1 MEKSKTGKGLLLFLC
16 LALAIGLMIGC
27 RTEANAKEQLIRIG
41 YYPFHGYQEVDD
53 HGVYSGYAYEY
64 YQEIAQ
70 LMGWRYEFVEQS
82 FDDCLKSLLEGR
94 LDILCS
100 ADIGLPQD
108 KGLVHSESISSVP
121 SGLYARLNDD
131 TLTYEDFKAF
141 HGMRV
146 AVLQSWAEDPELDE
160 YCKDNG
166 FSVQKQYY
174 RTQSEMNQA
183 LKNGEVDAVYST
195 IMGNEENKMIARLR
209 DVEIQFLTLEGN
221 PLMEQLQGA
230 MEQIADAEPMFE
242 STLADRYMDA
252 NWYSMYRT
260 AYTREE
266 KDCIQSNP
274 LIRVAY
280 APFWKPI
287 EYYDKKTDSMQG
299 IFADVFR
306 LLEENTGLQFEY
318 LTTGSFEES
327 MQRLEEGEVEL
338 LTAMDHSYQWAEQH
352 NVYLSNIYLQTSVVT
367 VGKKKDNNR
376 VKIIALPKNYHTT
389 AQIEKRLEPDQSI
402 LYLDTLEDCLRA
414 VSKEQADVTYLNNY
428 VANYYLSSYEFDEL
442 YVLQMT
448 DMMENLCIGV
458 CRDADPVLLR
468 IINKGLGRISAD
480 QIQKIVLGN
489 TFFHNERLGLKD
501 LLYQNPGLLLQ
512 MMMLLLAIILVV
524 FGLVIWQKAK
534 RSKHLKKVSE
544 TDALTGIYNRL
555 AAEEIIQQK
564 ITEDQIADYPRT
576 MVYLDVDSFKQ
587 VNDHY
592 GHPEG
597 DRLLQAVA
605 KLLSDTIR
613 DEDIVARHGGDEFI
627 LYLRRIVSEEA
638 LVTLLD
644 RLQKSGKILAA
655 REKCWSSISFS
666 VGAVWN
672 VENEMDY
679 KELYAAAD
687 EALYEAKGNGKNQ
700 YIWKKR

>member
-1 MEKSKTGKGLLLFLC
+1 MEKSRTGRCLLLFLC
-16 LALAIGLMIGC
+16 LTLIIGLLASS

-41 YYPFHGYQEVDD
+41 YYPFRGYQEVDE

-70 LMGWRYEFVEQS
+70 LMGWRYEFVEKPYEE
-82 FDDCLKSLLEGR
+82 CLQDLQEGR
-94 LDILCS
+94 LDILCGM
-100 ADIGLPQD
+100 DIGLPQSMPFA
-108 KGLVHSESISSVP
+108 HSEKISSVP
-121 SGLYARLNDD
+121 SGLYARLDD
-131 TLTYEDFKAF
+131 DALTYEDFKAF
-141 HGMRV
+141 DGMKV
-146 AVLQSWAEDPELDE
+146 AVLSSWKEESELDE
-160 YCKDNG
+160 YCKENH

-174 RTQSEMNQA
+174 TTQPEMEQA
-183 LKNGEVDAVYST
+183 LKSGEVDAVYWT
-195 IMGNEENKMIARLR
+195 IMGSEKNKMIARLR
-209 DVEIQFLTLEGN
+209 DVEIQFLTAAEN
-221 PLMEQLQGA
+221 PLI
-230 MEQIADAEPMFE
+230 EQIEEAMNQIDDAEPMFE

-266 KDCIQSNP
+266 KDYIQSRP

-318 LTTGSFEES
+318 LMTGSFEES
-327 MQRLEEGEVEL
+327 IQRLEDGEVEL
-338 LTAMDHSYQWAEQH
+338 LTAMDHSYQWAGQR
-352 NVYLSNIYLQTSVVT
+352 NLYLSNIYLQTSVVA
-367 VGKKKDNNR
+367 VGKKKDNKQ
-376 VKIIALPKNYHTT
+376 VKVIALPKNYYTT
-389 AQIEKRLEPDQSI
+389 AQIEKRLEPEQSI

-414 VSKEQADVTYLNNY
+414 VSKEQADMTYLNNY
-428 VANYYLSSYEFDEL
+428 VANYYLSSYEFNEL

-458 CRDADPVLLR
+458 SRDANPVLLG

-489 TFFHNERLGLKD
+489 TFFHNEHLGLKE
-501 LLYQNPGLLLQ
+501 LIYQNPGLLLQ
-512 MMMLLLAIILVV
+512 MMLLLLTAVLVV
-524 FGLVIWQKAK
+524 SGLVIWQKAK
-534 RSKHLKKVSE
+534 RSKHLKRVSE

-564 ITEDQIADYPRT
+564 ITEDQLAGYPRT
-576 MVYLDVDSFKQ
+576 IVYMDVDCFKQ
-587 VNDHY
+587 VNDRY

-644 RLQKSGKILAA
+644 RLQKSGRILAD
-655 REKCWSSISFS
+655 REKCWSAISFS
-666 VGAVWN
+666 AGAVWN
-672 VENEMDY
+672 VEKEMDY
-679 KELYAAAD
+679 EELYAAAD